1 MAIGLIISDR
11 IFSKNTVGW
20 WYYQYHARLKNT
32 TMGIIL
38 GDDYISY
45 VNTES
50 AMRAP
55 VIVTLFGYSLR
66 FFYDHTYAI
75 SDPGV

>member
-1 MAIGLIISDR
+1 
-11 IFSKNTVGW
+11 
-20 WYYQYHARLKNT
+20 
-32 TMGIIL
+32 MGIIL